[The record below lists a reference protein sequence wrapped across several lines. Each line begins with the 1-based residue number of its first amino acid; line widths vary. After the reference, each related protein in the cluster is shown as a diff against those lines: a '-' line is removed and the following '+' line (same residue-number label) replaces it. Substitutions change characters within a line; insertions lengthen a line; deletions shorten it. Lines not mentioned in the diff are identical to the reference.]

1 MGILHVKG
9 WLIALITVVA
19 IAAPAHAQTF
29 PSKTIRI
36 IVPYPAGGSID
47 LTARVIAKNL
57 QDSVGQPVIVENK
70 PGANAAI
77 GIDALMRSDPDGHT
91 LAILSDSPVTINVHL
106 LRLNYDPLTDLVP
119 ISKVVSSPIILSAN
133 AKAGIASIADLV
145 AAAKARPLSYA
156 VAARGSSAHLAAEL
170 LQREL
175 GLTMQA
181 VPYRGGAPAAV
192 AVASGEVP
200 LALTDTAAILPMISG
215 GQVVALGV
223 AEPVRSQSMPNIP
236 TLREAG
242 VPNFS
247 AMSWLA
253 LFAPRGTPDDRI
265 ARLNAEIAKIAAMP
279 EAQKVLSAA
288 GLDPAPNSPTEMRR
302 IIEADLRKWGQL
314 IQAAGLK
321 AELIGAEASSAAG
334 AARYRFAWCLI
345 EPELSAIDLGLG
357 CIIQYLLLEVLP
369 RTIDVELLGLEQL
382 GLVHRD
388 DVA

>member
-1 MGILHVKG
+1 MPRPRACSSHRVAFIIEKQAGAEGENVMMGFLHVKE
-9 WLIALITVVA
+9 WLIALVAAIA
-19 IAAPAHAQTF
+19 IAAPAQSF

-36 IVPYPAGGSID
+36 IVPYPAGGSVD
-47 LTARVIAKNL
+47 LTARVVARNL
-57 QDSVGQPVIVENK
+57 QDRIGQNVIVENK

-91 LAILSDSPVTINVHL
+91 LIILSDSPVTINVHL
-106 LRLNYDPLTDLVP
+106 SKLNYDPLTDLKP
-119 ISKVVSSPIILSAN
+119 IGKVVSSPIVLTAN

-156 VAARGSSAHLAAEL
+156 VAARGSSAHLVAEL

-181 VPYRGGAPAAV
+181 VPYRGGAPATV

-200 LALTDTAAILPMISG
+200 LALTDTAAILPMIGS

-265 ARLNAEIAKIAAMP
+265 ARLNAEIARIAAMP

-288 GLDPAPNSPTEMRR
+288 GLDPVTNSSTEMRR

-321 AELIGAEASSAAG
+321 A
-334 AARYRFAWCLI
+334 
-345 EPELSAIDLGLG
+345 D
-357 CIIQYLLLEVLP
+357 
-369 RTIDVELLGLEQL
+369 
-382 GLVHRD
+382 
-388 DVA
+388 